1 MPLLHVYEELVN
13 LDSRSAEEDAFLDF
27 AWELALLDD
36 ELFEH
41 LQQIEVQ
48 RATKAGFM
56 SPEKT
61 HFYRDQVAKFVEYG
75 GLDVSSRKSP
85 SSESINLM
93 PYSLLLRLKIVHHRQ
108 MLNRQFNHSSESLNR
123 IFSNASIYHIG

>member
-85 SSESINLM
+85 SSESINL
-93 PYSLLLRLKIVHHRQ
+93 
-108 MLNRQFNHSSESLNR
+108 LNALFAFVAPKDCTSSADVEQAVQS
-123 IFSNASIYHIG
+123 FIGIA